1 MTSEV
6 ATVLAILIIAIF
18 LFVTEKIRVDLVAL
32 IVLVALALTNLVSPA
47 EALSGFSNL
56 AVVTVWAVL
65 ILSAGLS
72 RTGVANFIGRQIL
85 RFAGESEIR
94 LIVAIMITAGVLSGF
109 MNNIGAVALLLPV
122 VISIARRTGIAP
134 SKLLMPLAFASL
146 LGGLTTL
153 IGTPPNILI
162 SEALNNAGL
171 APFKMFDFAPVGL
184 VILVAGI
191 GYMALIGRHILPSRD
206 LIKDSSLIENGIEE
220 VFDFKERM
228 FWIRLPENAL
238 LDGKTL
244 ADSRLGSALGLNVM
258 AIQQDDQMQ
267 LAPKPDTILRSNDG
281 LLVGGRL
288 DLLDE
293 FRGQRHLVLEDDRVM
308 VARLISSEIS
318 VMEVKLASNGTF
330 VGQTLIESDFRNQ
343 FGINVIAI
351 WRNGTPILSNLQNQP
366 MRSGDTLLV
375 QGAREELEKLGTS
388 SAFEDLKSISDA
400 EVARAYRLHECLI
413 SLRIPKDSV
422 LAGKSLAES
431 KLGNAYGL
439 RVLGIIREGK
449 KQLMPEPQE
458 PLRAEDLLLVQGEP
472 DDLRALRGLKD
483 LIIDTDSIS
492 DLRIL
497 ESENIG
503 LAEVVLSPHTT
514 LPGKSLREVHFRE
527 KFGLNVIAIWSG
539 GTAYHSNLSNRELK
553 FGDAL
558 LVHGSRSQ
566 FKVLGSE
573 PDFLV
578 LSEEAQEAPRLSKAL
593 PAIVI
598 MAIVLIPVILGWL
611 PIAIAAVMGVVL
623 MVLSGTLTMN
633 EAYQAIEWKAIFLI
647 AGMLPLG
654 IAMETTGAASY
665 IAEGVVALVGGLG
678 PRAVVAGL
686 FLLAALASQVMPN
699 AAVAVLLAPVALN
712 TASELGLSPYPL
724 MMVVAISASAAF
736 LSPVG
741 HPANLLIMGPGRY
754 RFGDYIK
761 VGLPLTLIV
770 MIVVLLVL
778 PIFWPF

>member
-449 KQLMPEPQE
+449 KQLMPEPQ
-458 PLRAEDLLLVQGEP
+458 
-472 DDLRALRGLKD
+472 
-483 LIIDTDSIS
+483 
-492 DLRIL
+492 
-497 ESENIG
+497 
-503 LAEVVLSPHTT
+503 
-514 LPGKSLREVHFRE
+514 
-527 KFGLNVIAIWSG
+527 
-539 GTAYHSNLSNRELK
+539 
-553 FGDAL
+553 
-558 LVHGSRSQ
+558 
-566 FKVLGSE
+566 
-573 PDFLV
+573 
-578 LSEEAQEAPRLSKAL
+578 
-593 PAIVI
+593 
-598 MAIVLIPVILGWL
+598 
-611 PIAIAAVMGVVL
+611 
-623 MVLSGTLTMN
+623 
-633 EAYQAIEWKAIFLI
+633 
-647 AGMLPLG
+647 
-654 IAMETTGAASY
+654 
-665 IAEGVVALVGGLG
+665 
-678 PRAVVAGL
+678 
-686 FLLAALASQVMPN
+686 
-699 AAVAVLLAPVALN
+699 
-712 TASELGLSPYPL
+712 
-724 MMVVAISASAAF
+724 
-736 LSPVG
+736 
-741 HPANLLIMGPGRY
+741 
-754 RFGDYIK
+754 
-761 VGLPLTLIV
+761 
-770 MIVVLLVL
+770 
-778 PIFWPF
+778 